1 MKRNRIL
8 TGAVFASI
16 VLFALAGATA
26 AHAAAPFGSF
36 GGKVGG
42 GNAGSGQ
49 MPLFGWALDDNG
61 IAAVD
66 IVVDGLIVGRS
77 TYGRSRPQV
86 TQQFPG
92 YPNSSLP
99 GFAYQLDTTRF
110 LNGQHR
116 VQPRVLSLTGEV
128 TLLTSRVFEFNN
140 VTHNLTPFGRI
151 DFPNQNAEMRGKC
164 NDLSEDLPR
173 RYYAVI
179 GWALDSGVQTDD
191 TGVGWVE
198 LMIDRAERFNT
209 QSDCE
214 YSPIRGGLTQCYGL
228 RRLDIEHQF
237 PGLPNGPHAGWR
249 FVLDIG
255 ALMASGYGPGAHTI
269 TIRSGDLFG
278 QVVNIA
284 EMPVTFSCDEDL
296 GNENS
301 FGLIG
306 YPTKALTYAGTVE
319 ARGWAL
325 DHEGITAVQFYVDGV
340 FQGLATTGIASP
352 GVNAQ
357 YPGYPESTT
366 ANWTFSLDTTL
377 FSNGRHSINVIVV
390 DDDNARTLI
399 GERDIQIGNP
409 L

>member
-8 TGAVFASI
+8 AGGFCALVALGALI
-16 VLFALAGATA
+16 GATPA
-26 AHAAAPFGSF
+26 WAAAPFGSF

-49 MPLFGWALDDNG
+49 MAIFGWALDDNG

-66 IVVDGLIVGRS
+66 IVVDGVIVGRS

-86 TQQFPG
+86 TRQFPG
-92 YPNSSLP
+92 YPDTNLP
-99 GFAYQLDTTRF
+99 GFSYQLDTTRF
-110 LNGQHR
+110 LNGLHR
-116 VQPRVLSLTGEV
+116 VQPRVLARSGEV
-128 TLLTSRVFEFNN
+128 TLLNSRVFEFNN
-140 VTHNLTPFGRI
+140 VTHNLIPFGKI
-151 DFPNQNAEMRGKC
+151 EFPNQNAEMRGRC
-164 NDLSEDLPR
+164 TLSNGNR
-173 RYYAVI
+173 RLYTVS

-191 TGVGWVE
+191 TGVGYVE
-198 LMIDRAERFNT
+198 LMIDRAVLYNT
-209 QSDCE
+209 QSDCFF
-214 YSPIRGGLTQCYGL
+214 STLTGGLTECYGV
-228 RRLDIEHQF
+228 RRLDIEKQF
-237 PGLPNGPHAGWR
+237 PGLPNSPHSGWR

-255 ALMASGYGPGAHTI
+255 ELMAFGYGPGAHTI

-284 EMPVTFSCDEDL
+284 EMPVNFSCDEDL

-306 YPTKALTYAGTVE
+306 YPGNGLTYFGTIE
-319 ARGWAL
+319 TRGWAL
-325 DHEGITAVQFYVDGV
+325 DWEGISSIQVYIDGAL
-340 FQGLATTGIASP
+340 QGLATAGISSP

-357 YPGYPESTT
+357 YPGYPESTI
-366 ANWTFSLDTTL
+366 ANWSFFLDTTRL
-377 FSNGRHSINVIVV
+377 SNGRHSINVVVV
-390 DDDNARTLI
+390 DDTGATTLI

>member
-8 TGAVFASI
+8 
-16 VLFALAGATA
+16 AGAFCTLVA
-26 AHAAAPFGSF
+26 LGALIGATPAWAAAPFGSF

-49 MPLFGWALDDNG
+49 MALFGWALDDNG

-66 IVVDGLIVGRS
+66 IVVDGVIVGRS

-86 TQQFPG
+86 TRQFPG
-92 YPNSSLP
+92 FPDTNLP

-110 LNGQHR
+110 LNGLHR
-116 VQPRVLSLTGEV
+116 VQPRVLSRSGEV

-140 VTHNLTPFGRI
+140 VTHNLIPFGKI
-151 DFPNQNAEMRGKC
+151 EFPNQNAEMRGRC
-164 NDLSEDLPR
+164 TLSNGNR
-173 RYYAVI
+173 RLYTVS

-191 TGVGWVE
+191 TGVGYVE
-198 LMIDRAERFNT
+198 LMIDRAVLYNT
-209 QSDCE
+209 QSNCD
-214 YSPIRGGLTQCYGL
+214 YAVATGGLTQCYGV
-228 RRLDIEHQF
+228 RRLDIEKQF
-237 PGLPNGPHAGWR
+237 PGLPNSPHSGWR

-255 ALMASGYGPGAHTI
+255 QLMAFGYGPGAHTI

-306 YPTKALTYAGTVE
+306 YPSKALTYAGTIE
-319 ARGWAL
+319 TRGWAL
-325 DHEGITAVQFYVDGV
+325 DWEGISSIQIYIDGA
-340 FQGLATTGIASP
+340 FQGVATVGIASP
-352 GVNAQ
+352 AVNAQ
-357 YPGYPESTT
+357 YPGYFESTI
-366 ANWTFSLDTTL
+366 ANWSFFLDTTR
-377 FSNGRHSINVIVV
+377 FSNGRHSINVVVV
-390 DDDNARTLI
+390 DDTGATTLI

>member
-8 TGAVFASI
+8 TGAAFASI
-16 VLFALAGATA
+16 ALAALVGADPA
-26 AHAAAPFGSF
+26 RAAAPFGSF

-61 IAAVD
+61 IQAVD
-66 IVVDGLIVGRS
+66 IVVDGVIVGRS
-77 TYGRSRPQV
+77 TYHRSRPQV

-92 YPNSSLP
+92 YPDTNLP

-116 VQPRVLSLTGEV
+116 VQPRVLSESGEV
-128 TLLTSRVFEFNN
+128 TLLNSRMFEFNN
-140 VTHNLTPFGRI
+140 VTHNLIPFGRI
-151 DFPNQNAEMRGKC
+151 EFPNQNAEMRGRC
-164 NDLSEDLPR
+164 AFGPGPPR
-173 RYYAVI
+173 FSAVM

-191 TGVGWVE
+191 TGVGYVE
-198 LMIDRAERFNT
+198 LLIDRAVYANT
-209 QSDCE
+209 QSDCF
-214 YSPIRGGLTQCYGL
+214 YLPLTGGLTQCYGL
-228 RRLDIEHQF
+228 RRLDIEKQF
-237 PGLPNGPHAGWR
+237 PGLPNSPHAGWR

-255 ALMASGYGPGAHTI
+255 RLMAFGYGPGAHTI

-284 EMPVTFSCDEDL
+284 EMPVNFSCDEEIL
-296 GNENS
+296 NENA

-306 YPTKALTYAGTVE
+306 YPTKALTYAGTIE

-325 DHEGITAVQFYVDGV
+325 DREGITGVQIFVDGA
-340 FQGLATTGIASP
+340 FQGLATAGISSP
-352 GVNAQ
+352 GVNVQ
-357 YPGYPESTT
+357 YPGYPESMI
-366 ANWTFSLDTTL
+366 ANWSFLLDTTR
-377 FSNGRHSINVIVV
+377 FSNGRHSINVVVV
-390 DDDNARTLI
+390 DDKNVSTLI

>member
-8 TGAVFASI
+8 AGAIFASI
-16 VLFALAGATA
+16 ALVAFMGALP

-66 IVVDGLIVGRS
+66 IMVDGILVGRT

-86 TQQFPG
+86 TRQFPG
-92 YPNSSLP
+92 YPDSDLP

-110 LNGQHR
+110 LNGTHR
-116 VQPRVLSLTGEV
+116 VQPRVLSRSGEV
-128 TLLTSRVFEFNN
+128 SLLNSKVFTFNN
-140 VTHNLTPFGRI
+140 VTHNLIPFGKI
-151 DFPNQNAEMRGKC
+151 EFPNQNAEMRGRC
-164 NDLSEDLPR
+164 ALDSGPR
-173 RYYAVI
+173 RLYAVT
-179 GWALDSGVQTDD
+179 GWALDSGVQVDD
-191 TGVGWVE
+191 TGIGYVE
-198 LMIDRAERFNT
+198 LLLDRAVLYNT
-209 QSDCE
+209 QSDCF
-214 YSPIRGGLTQCYGL
+214 YQTATGGLTECYGV
-228 RRLDIEHQF
+228 RRLDIENQF
-237 PGLPNGPHAGWR
+237 PGLPNSPHAGWR

-255 ALMASGYGPGAHTI
+255 QLMAFGYGPGAHTL
-269 TIRSGDLFG
+269 TVRAGDLFG

-284 EMPVTFSCDEDL
+284 EMPVNFSCDEDL

-306 YPTKALTYAGTVE
+306 YPTKGLTYAGTVE

-325 DHEGITAVQFYVDGV
+325 DWEGIDTIQVYVDGA
-340 FQGLATTGIASP
+340 FQGHAIRGISSP
-352 GVNAQ
+352 GVNVQ
-357 YPGYPESTT
+357 YPGYPESTI
-366 ANWTFSLDTTL
+366 ANWSFSLDTTQ
-377 FSNGRHSINVIVV
+377 FSNGRHSINVVV
-390 DDDNARTLI
+390 IDDHGVSILI

>member
-8 TGAVFASI
+8 TGAIFASI
-16 VLFALAGATA
+16 ALFALLGALPA
-26 AHAAAPFGSF
+26 RAAAPFGSF

-61 IAAVD
+61 ITAVD
-66 IVVDGLIVGRS
+66 IVVDGVIVGRS

-86 TQQFPG
+86 TRQFPG
-92 YPNSSLP
+92 YPDTDLP

-110 LNGQHR
+110 LNGLHR
-116 VQPRVLSLTGEV
+116 VQPRVLSRSGEV
-128 TLLTSRVFEFNN
+128 TLLNSRVFEFNN
-140 VTHNLTPFGRI
+140 VTHNLIPFGRI
-151 DFPNQNAEMRGKC
+151 EFPNQNAEMRGRC
-164 NDLSEDLPR
+164 TLANGNR
-173 RYYAVI
+173 RLYAVS

-191 TGVGWVE
+191 TGIGYVE
-198 LMIDRAERFNT
+198 LLIDRAVYANT
-209 QSDCE
+209 QSDCF
-214 YSPIRGGLTQCYGL
+214 YSTLSGGLTQCYGL
-228 RRLDIEHQF
+228 RRLDIEKQF
-237 PGLPNGPHAGWR
+237 PGLPNSPHAGWR

-255 ALMASGYGPGAHTI
+255 ALMAFGYGPGAHTL
-269 TIRSGDLFG
+269 TVRSGDLFG

-325 DHEGITAVQFYVDGV
+325 DWEGVNQVRIFVDGA

-357 YPGYPESTT
+357 YPGYFESTI
-366 ANWTFSLDTTL
+366 ANWSFQLDTTL
-377 FSNGRHSINVIVV
+377 FSNGRHSLNVVVV
-390 DDDNARTLI
+390 DDFGATTLI
-399 GERDIQIGNP
+399 GERDFQIGNP